1 MQCEYLIDRMDKNLG
16 SGENTNKKTD
26 KSKLI
31 SYALVMLPVIFWG
44 ISFISTKVVLQ
55 EIPPVSIAFFRQF
68 IALVPLI
75 IWVLATKTSLRIKPR
90 DLLLLA
96 GSCFFG
102 IVLYFVFENNG
113 LMLTTASSASMIVAA
128 VPIFTLISEALLFKM
143 KVNLKIILCV
153 LISIAGVYLVISV
166 NGKLDFSSST
176 FLGNMLIMGAM
187 ISWVIYTILSR
198 RLGNRYVS
206 LVITIYQTAISS
218 ILFIPFIIPEIQS
231 WKPVTLVPLLNLI
244 YLGVFCSA
252 ISYFS
257 FLYAIKRLGP
267 TVSSA
272 FLNLIPVVAVITGF
286 LVLGERLTLIQ
297 YFGMALI
304 MLSLFKL
311 SRDQQKTE

>member
-1 MQCEYLIDRMDKNLG
+1 MDKQLG
-16 SGENTNKKTD
+16 SGENPDKKPD
-26 KSKLI
+26 KGKLA

-68 IALVPLI
+68 IALVPLF
-75 IWVLATKTSLRIKPR
+75 IWVLATKTSLRIKPG

-96 GSCFFG
+96 GSSFFG

-113 LMLTTASSASMIVAA
+113 LRFTTASSASMIVAA
-128 VPIFTLISEALLFKM
+128 VPIFTVITEALFFKM
-143 KVNLKIILCV
+143 KVNLKIILCILV
-153 LISIAGVYLVISV
+153 SIAGVYLVISV
-166 NGKLDFSSST
+166 NGKLDFSSGT

-187 ISWVIYTILSR
+187 ISWVVYTVLSR
-198 RLGNRYVS
+198 GLGSRYAS
-206 LVITIYQTAISS
+206 LVITVYQTAISS
-218 ILFIPFIIPEIQS
+218 ILFIPFVIPEIQS
-231 WKPVTLVPLLNLI
+231 WKPVTTTSLLNLI

-252 ISYFS
+252 LSYFA

-272 FLNLIPVVAVITGF
+272 FLNLIPVVSVITGF
-286 LVLGERLTLIQ
+286 LVLDERLALVQ

-304 MLSLFKL
+304 LFSLFRL
-311 SRDQQKTE
+311 SKRPGE

>member
-1 MQCEYLIDRMDKNLG
+1 MVALLG
-16 SGENTNKKTD
+16 SDEDTNKQIV
-26 KSKLI
+26 KSRFF
-31 SYALVMLPVIFWG
+31 SYVLVMLPVIFWG
-44 ISFISTKVVLQ
+44 ISFISTKVVLR

-75 IWVLATKTSLRIKPR
+75 IWVLVTKTSLRIKPV

-128 VPIFTLISEALLFKM
+128 VPIFTLITEAIFFKM
-143 KVNLKIILCV
+143 KINIKIILC
-153 LISIAGVYLVISV
+153 IITSIAGVYLVISI
-166 NGKLDFSSST
+166 NGRLDFSSST
-176 FLGNMLIMGAM
+176 FLGNILIMGAM

-198 RLGNRYVS
+198 KLGSRYVS

-218 ILFIPFIIPEIQS
+218 VLFIPFVIPEIQS

-252 ISYFS
+252 VSYFS

-286 LVLGERLTLIQ
+286 LVLGERLTFIQ
-297 YFGMALI
+297 YLGMGLI
-304 MLSLFKL
+304 MLSLLKL
-311 SRDQQKTE
+311 SKDQQSVKPS

>member
-1 MQCEYLIDRMDKNLG
+1 MR
-16 SGENTNKKTD
+16 SGESTSKKPD
-26 KSKLI
+26 KRKLI
-31 SYALVMLPVIFWG
+31 SYAFVMLPVIFWG

-102 IVLYFVFENNG
+102 IVLYFVCENNG

-143 KVNLKIILCV
+143 KVNLKIILCI
-153 LISIAGVYLVISV
+153 LASIAGVYLVISV
-166 NGKLDFSSST
+166 NGKLDFSSAT

-198 RLGNRYVS
+198 RLGSRYVS
-206 LVITIYQTAISS
+206 LVITTYQTALGS
-218 ILFIPFIIPEIQS
+218 ILFIPFVIPEIQS

-252 ISYFS
+252 LSYFL

-272 FLNLIPVVAVITGF
+272 FLNLIPVVSVITGF
-286 LVLGERLTLIQ
+286 LVLGERLALIQ

-311 SRDQQKTE
+311 SRDQQKAE

>member
-1 MQCEYLIDRMDKNLG
+1 M
-16 SGENTNKKTD
+16 T
-26 KSKLI
+26 
-31 SYALVMLPVIFWG
+31 YAFVILPVIFWG

-55 EIPPVSIAFFRQF
+55 EIPPVSIAFFRQL
-68 IALVPLI
+68 IALIPLI
-75 IWVLATKTSLRIKPR
+75 IWVLATKTSLCIKPR

-102 IVLYFVFENNG
+102 IVLYFIFENNG
-113 LMLTTASSASMIVAA
+113 LLLTTASSAAMIVSA
-128 VPIFTLISEALLFKM
+128 VPIFTLVSEALLFKM
-143 KVNLKIILCV
+143 KVNLKIILCI
-153 LISIAGVYLVISV
+153 LTSIAGVYLVISV
-166 NGKLDFSSST
+166 NGKLDFSSAT
-176 FLGNMLIMGAM
+176 FLGNLLIMGAM
-187 ISWVIYTILSR
+187 ISWVIFTILSR

-206 LVITIYQTAISS
+206 LVITTYQAALSS

-231 WKPVTLVPLLNLI
+231 WKPVTPVPLLNLI

-252 ISYFS
+252 LSYFS
-257 FLYAIKRLGP
+257 FLYAVKRLGP

-286 LVLGERLTLIQ
+286 LILGEKLALIQ

-311 SRDQQKTE
+311 GRDQQKAG